1 MTKNA
6 AAHEAATIESMHTQA
21 APSALDLEYTP
32 ITDPLPALVRREEL
46 DAAKADLA
54 VCAEVLRVAADV
66 LRACDCPVTA
76 TIVDEHA
83 AHIAARWEVQS

>member
-6 AAHEAATIESMHTQA
+6 AAYEAAIIESMHTGWA
-21 APSALDLEYTP
+21 APDLEYTP

-54 VCAEVLRVAADV
+54 VCAEVLRGAADV
-66 LRACDCPVTA
+66 LRDCDCPVTA

-83 AHIAARWEVQS
+83 AHIAARWEVQL